1 MLILRNKKGSEMDEE
16 TQPVVSKHPLVPRR
30 TSILVGVIAA
40 VVFALWMV
48 GTPPGLM
55 GKAVAIGYA
64 ICHRIAARS
73 FMIDGTQMPLCARC
87 TGIYLGVITGLLV
100 ATARG
105 RIKAN
110 RLPPLRVNLILAL
123 FVVAIGVDGLNSYI
137 QLFPG
142 TTGLYT
148 PQNWLRLVTGMGG
161 GLVMIHILLPIF
173 NAVVWQKPDERRD
186 LDGWRDLA
194 AVCGVAAVMILLVLS
209 NSPLILWILGVLSA
223 LGVLIVLVMIGTVL
237 FLSVNRFRPALN
249 WRELLIPL
257 LAGFTLTVME
267 IGAINILR
275 FALTGT
281 WNGFIIG

>member
-1 MLILRNKKGSEMDEE
+1 MLTANDKKVPKVDED
-16 TQPVVSKHPLVPRR
+16 TQPVDLKRPLVPRR
-30 TSILVGVIAA
+30 TAILVGVLATVILG
-40 VVFALWMV
+40 LWTL
-48 GTPPGLM
+48 GTPPGIM

-64 ICHRIAARS
+64 ICHRIAQRS
-73 FMIDGTQMPLCARC
+73 FLIGDTQMPLCARC

-100 ATARG
+100 ALARG
-105 RIKAN
+105 RIKVS

-123 FVVAIGVDGLNSYI
+123 FVLCIGVDGVNSYV
-137 QLFPG
+137 QLFP
-142 TTGLYT
+142 TVTGLYT

-161 GLVMIHILLPIF
+161 GLAMIHLLLPIF
-173 NAVVWQKPDERRD
+173 NSVVWQKPDKRRV
-186 LDGWRDLA
+186 LDNWRDLA
-194 AVCGVAAVMILLVLS
+194 AVCAVGAVMIVLVLS
-209 NSPLILWILGVLSA
+209 DRPLFLWILGVLSA

-257 LAGFTLTVME
+257 LAGLIVAIIE
-267 IGAINILR
+267 IGAINIVR

>member
-1 MLILRNKKGSEMDEE
+1 MLTTSNKKVPEMDED
-16 TQPVVSKHPLVPRR
+16 TQPVGLKYPLVPRR
-30 TSILVGVIAA
+30 TAILVGVVAT
-40 VVFALWMV
+40 VVLGLWTL

-73 FMIDGTQMPLCARC
+73 FMIDDTQMPLCARC

-100 ATARG
+100 AVTRG
-105 RIKAN
+105 RIKVS
-110 RLPPLRVNLILAL
+110 RLPPIRVNLILAL
-123 FVVAIGVDGLNSYI
+123 FVVAIGVDGLNSYV
-137 QLFPG
+137 QLFPA

-173 NAVVWQKPDERRD
+173 NAVVWQKPDERRI

-194 AVCGVAAVMILLVLS
+194 AVCAVAAVMIILVLS
-209 NSPLILWILGVLSA
+209 NRPLFLWILGMLSA
-223 LGVLIVLVMIGTVL
+223 LGVVIVLVMIGTVL
-237 FLSVNRFRPALN
+237 FLNVNRFRPALN
-249 WRELLIPL
+249 WRELLVPL
-257 LAGFTLTVME
+257 LAGLTLAVME
-267 IGAINILR
+267 IGAVNIVR

-281 WNGFIIG
+281 WNGFVIG